1 MTMKLNTKTIIIIV
15 IIAALTVIV
24 VRNCMT
30 MPQTQTTPIV
40 TPPSQVTAQQVDDGL
55 DVDSVIVGAVVGAVA
70 GSLVS
75 QPRLTNPP
83 PKQKTYKKPFRTERN
98 NYTKKKVIDSKPS
111 KKVGVIK
118 SHKPAK
124 KVSLTKSRS
133 RRK

>member
-1 MTMKLNTKTIIIIV
+1 MTMKLNTKTIIIIA
-15 IIAALTVIV
+15 IIMALTVIV
-24 VRNCMT
+24 VRNCTT
-30 MPQTQTTPIV
+30 MSQTTPIV

-55 DVDSVIVGAVVGAVA
+55 DTDSVIVGAVVGAVA
-70 GSLVS
+70 GSLVNK
-75 QPRLTNPP
+75 PRLTNPP

-124 KVSLTKSRS
+124 KVNLTKSRS

>member
-1 MTMKLNTKTIIIIV
+1 MTMKLNTKTIIIIA
-15 IIAALTVIV
+15 IIVALTVIV
-24 VRNCMT
+24 LRNCTT
-30 MPQTQTTPIV
+30 MPQTTPIV
-40 TPPSQVTAQQVDDGL
+40 TPPSQVTAQQIDDGL
-55 DVDSVIVGAVVGAVA
+55 DTDSVIVGAVVGAVA
-70 GSLVS
+70 GSLVNK
-75 QPRLTNPP
+75 PRLTNPP

-98 NYTKKKVIDSKPS
+98 NYTKKKVIDSKSS